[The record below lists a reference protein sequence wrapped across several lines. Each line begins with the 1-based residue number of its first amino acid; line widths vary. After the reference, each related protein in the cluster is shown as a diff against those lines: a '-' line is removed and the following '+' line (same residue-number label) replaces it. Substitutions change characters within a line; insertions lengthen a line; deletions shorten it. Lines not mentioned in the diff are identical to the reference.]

1 MITNTDLTIY
11 HREYDPKMRVDVWT
25 RFYVSEAWW
34 FTAEKA
40 TLTTDG
46 LMQADITTIR
56 IPDISKVVVKDDY
69 IVKGACSVE
78 MQTVKDL
85 KETDYVKVT
94 SANYNRFGNNPH
106 IKVAGVKWEK
116 ERGKSGLKLQ
126 GAQSIRNHQ
135 TVERFLQNWNGIR
148 HLLPTWERDLKARRD
163 LLIQNV
169 SGV

>member
-25 RFYVSEAWW
+25 RFYVS
-34 FTAEKA
+34 
-40 TLTTDG
+40 
-46 LMQADITTIR
+46 DITTIR

-106 IKVAGVKWEK
+106 IKVVGV
-116 ERGKSGLKLQ
+116 
-126 GAQSIRNHQ
+126 
-135 TVERFLQNWNGIR
+135 
-148 HLLPTWERDLKARRD
+148 
-163 LLIQNV
+163 
-169 SGV
+169 

>member
-1 MITNTDLTIY
+1 
-11 HREYDPKMRVDVWT
+11 MRVDVCT

-106 IKVAGVKWEK
+106 IKVVGV
-116 ERGKSGLKLQ
+116 
-126 GAQSIRNHQ
+126 
-135 TVERFLQNWNGIR
+135 
-148 HLLPTWERDLKARRD
+148 
-163 LLIQNV
+163 
-169 SGV
+169 